1 MVPPENF
8 LAFVPAALLLILVPG
23 PSVLFVVGRSLS
35 LGRRGGLLS
44 VLGNSLGILPLVVA
58 VACGVGAVVAASTVA
73 FTALKLAG
81 AAYLVW
87 LGVSAIRHRHRAASA
102 PAADTAAPPLRIL
115 AQGFTVGVTNPKTL
129 VFLVAV
135 LPQFADPAAGA
146 VPAQILLLG
155 TVFTALG
162 LACDALWAL
171 GAGRARRWFAGSP
184 RRLADL
190 SAGGGVAMIG
200 LGGVVALSG
209 RNP

>member
-1 MVPPENF
+1 MVPPERL
-8 LAFVPAALLLILVPG
+8 LAFVPVVLLLVLVPG

-44 VLGNSLGILPLVVA
+44 VLGNALGNLPLIVA
-58 VACGVGAVVAASTVA
+58 VACGVGAVVAASATA

-87 LGVSAIRHRHRAASA
+87 LGVSAIRHRHRAAL
-102 PAADTAAPPLRIL
+102 PEPVDGTATRLL
-115 AQGFTVGVTNPKTL
+115 VQGFVVGATNPKTL
-129 VFLVAV
+129 VFFAAV
-135 LPQFADPAAGA
+135 LPQFTDPAAGS

-155 TVFTALG
+155 AVFVAVALV
-162 LACDALWAL
+162 CDALWAL
-171 GAGRARRWFAGSP
+171 GAGRARHWFARSP

-209 RNP
+209 RHA